1 MVDFAHKYEEVPTLE
16 GGSPPVR
23 SSRSRSSIWHYL
35 CISILAIG
43 WVGTIVYNHRA
54 PPKENGPLHLY
65 TNTPIPKEVFK
76 PVKVI
81 FDKDPKYMGYSKEV
95 NDEWDLLVAGKCF
108 GWKRKELNRHRFSVL
123 SVILLEVEVCHVMC

>member
-35 CISILAIG
+35 CIAILAIG

-95 NDEWDLLVAGKCF
+95 NDEWNLLVAGKCF
-108 GWKRKELNRHRFSVL
+108 GWKRKGLKTHRFSVL
-123 SVILLEVEVCHVMC
+123 SVILLEVEVCPVMC